1 MAMKGFLVLVVVLAV
16 QCLASAQVSGP
27 TALNALRKM
36 RPTTDWNTGSAKM
49 ADFDCDGRPDM
60 VLLGS
65 EKNTVVVGVV
75 WAAQSK
81 QPQILVFPSGRQAQ
95 NSFCSNPKSVEIVPL
110 DCQTDAGPL
119 PGCRAAA
126 GCKAFSVADTGCD
139 AFYFYWDASRLGV
152 SWWKR

>member
-1 MAMKGFLVLVVVLAV
+1 MKGFLVLVVMLLAECV
-16 QCLASAQVSGP
+16 ACAQLSVPS
-27 TALNALRKM
+27 ALNALRKL
-36 RPTTDWNTGSAKM
+36 RPTADWNTGSAKM

-65 EKNTVVVGVV
+65 EKNSVVVGVV

-95 NSFCSNPKSVEIVPL
+95 NAFCSIPKAIETVPL
-110 DCQTDAGPL
+110 DCQTEAGPL

-126 GCKAFSVADTGCD
+126 GCKAFSIPDNGCE
-139 AFYFYWDASRLGV
+139 AFYFYWDSSRLGV
-152 SWWKR
+152 SWWKRQ